1 MTSSW
6 TRCCSSANRRHLFVW
21 KQQDEISHDNSITA
35 AYRHLNTIKSSG
47 LSGNEFRPAV
57 PIHLLYPM
65 PSLPPSLPPTHS
77 SFGSVVTVLR
87 HLMDEI
93 CNRFRPASASPSANP
108 LHLFGSIARV
118 YWRCLR
124 LMHRLSSPSDASYL
138 NVARRYHLIKIRELS
153 LPLTVTIDY

>member
-65 PSLPPSLPPTHS
+65 PSLPPTHPLLLRISRHS
-77 SFGSVVTVLR
+77 SAPLNGRNMQSISARIRVALR
-87 HLMDEI
+87 Q
-93 CNRFRPASASPSANP
+93 SAS
-108 LHLFGSIARV
+108 F
-118 YWRCLR
+118 
-124 LMHRLSSPSDASYL
+124 
-138 NVARRYHLIKIRELS
+138 IRFNCTRILT
-153 LPLTVTIDY
+153 LLTVNAQT